1 MTPVRPVAG
10 PAADRRG
17 ARGLLWVVARRE
29 MAVKLRDRAF
39 IVSGV
44 VMLVLIGAA
53 LVVPAL
59 LSGGPD
65 RVAVLDARTADVVE
79 AAGAEAVA
87 TSSDDAATA
96 AVRSGDVDAAVL
108 PDEDSPTGLRVVALE
123 SVSSVLVLGVSEAS
137 PVELL
142 EPADADPLVAV
153 FAPLAFGILFMTTSL
168 LFGLSIAQ
176 SVVEE
181 KQTRVVEIL
190 VAAVPVRTLL
200 AGKVV
205 GAAALAIAQTAVLAA
220 VALGGLA
227 LSGRADALPA
237 ELLPSLAAAVGWY
250 VPFFVAGFLL
260 LAGMWAV
267 AGALVS
273 RIEDLGST
281 TTPVQLVVMLPFF
294 ATVFVNSP
302 GPALTAL
309 SFVPFSAPVAMPVRM
324 VLEGGVP
331 VWQPLTALALLVV
344 GAVAV
349 VLVAARL
356 YEGSLLRTGG
366 TTSLR
371 QAWRRR

>member
-1 MTPVRPVAG
+1 MTPSSRAGVRTTDQ
-10 PAADRRG
+10 PAPH
-17 ARGLLWVVARRE
+17 GLLWVVARRE

-39 IVSGV
+39 IVSGL
-44 VMLVLIGAA
+44 VMLALIAAA

-59 LSGGPD
+59 LAGGPD
-65 RVAVLDARTADVVE
+65 RVAVLDAPTAAVVE
-79 AAGAEAVA
+79 ATGAETV
-87 TSSDDAATA
+87 TTPSEDDAAE

-108 PDEDSPTGLRVVALE
+108 PDASSPTGLRVVALE
-123 SVSSVLVLGVSEAS
+123 SVSNVLVLGVSEAS

-142 EPADADPLVAV
+142 EPSDADPLVSV
-153 FAPLAFGILFMTTSL
+153 FAPLAFGVLFMTTSL

-200 AGKVV
+200 AGKVL
-205 GAAALAIAQTAVLAA
+205 GAAVLAIAQTAVLAA

-227 LSGRADALPA
+227 LTGRADALPA
-237 ELLPSLAAAVGWY
+237 DLLPSLASAVGWY

-281 TTPVQLVVMLPFF
+281 TTPVQLLVMLPFF
-294 ATVFVNSP
+294 ATVFVNTP

-331 VWQPLTALALLVV
+331 TWQPLVALGLLVV
-344 GAVAV
+344 CAAAV

-366 TTSLR
+366 TASLG

>member
-1 MTPVRPVAG
+1 MTPVGV
-10 PAADRRG
+10 PAARSA
-17 ARGLLWVVARRE
+17 ARGLVWVVARRE
-29 MAVKLRDRAF
+29 IAVKLRDRAF

-44 VMLVLIGAA
+44 VMLVLIAAA

-59 LSGGPD
+59 LAGGPD
-65 RVAVLDARTADVVE
+65 RVAVVDAPSAAVVE
-79 AAGAEAVA
+79 ATGAETVTVA
-87 TSSDDAATA
+87 STDDATA

-108 PDEDSPTGLRVVALE
+108 PDDESPTGLRVVGLE
-123 SVSSVLVLGVSEAS
+123 SVSNVLVLGVSQAS

-142 EPADADPLVAV
+142 EPSDGDPLVAV
-153 FAPLAFGILFMTTSL
+153 FAPLAFGVLFMTTSL

-200 AGKVV
+200 AGKVL
-205 GAAALAIAQTAVLAA
+205 GAGALAIAQTAVLAA

-227 LSGRADALPA
+227 LTGRADALPA

-260 LAGMWAV
+260 LAGLWAV

-281 TTPVQLVVMLPFF
+281 TTPVQLLVMLPFF
-294 ATVFVNSP
+294 ATVFVNTP
-302 GPALTAL
+302 GPTMTAL

-331 VWQPLTALALLVV
+331 VWQPLLALALLVV
-344 GAVAV
+344 CAAAV

-366 TTSLR
+366 TTSLG

>member
-1 MTPVRPVAG
+1 MTPVDRVGDRAAFRPG
-10 PAADRRG
+10 G
-17 ARGLLWVVARRE
+17 HGLLWVVARRE

-44 VMLVLIGAA
+44 VMLVLIAAA

-59 LSGGPD
+59 LAGGPD
-65 RVAVLDARTADVVE
+65 RVAVLDAPTAAVVE
-79 AAGAEAVA
+79 ATGADAVSTPSEADA
-87 TSSDDAATA
+87 TE

-108 PDEDSPTGLRVVALE
+108 PDSSSPTGLRVVALE

-142 EPADADPLVAV
+142 APADADPLVSV

-200 AGKVV
+200 AGKVL
-205 GAAALAIAQTAVLAA
+205 GAAILAIAQTAVLAA
-220 VALGGLA
+220 AALGGLS
-227 LSGRADALPA
+227 LTGRADALPA

-260 LAGMWAV
+260 LAGLWAV

-281 TTPVQLVVMLPFF
+281 TTPVQLLVMLPFF
-294 ATVFVNSP
+294 ATVFVNTP
-302 GPALTAL
+302 GPALTTL

-331 VWQPLTALALLVV
+331 VWQPVVALALLV
-344 GAVAV
+344 GCAAAV

-366 TTSLR
+366 TTSVG

>member
-1 MTPVRPVAG
+1 MTPVRPVTG
-10 PAADRRG
+10 RAADRRG
-17 ARGLLWVVARRE
+17 ARGLVWVVARRE

-39 IVSGV
+39 IVSGI

-59 LSGGPD
+59 LAGGPD
-65 RVAVLDARTADVVE
+65 RVAVRDARTAAVVE
-79 AAGAEAVA
+79 ATGAEAVT
-87 TSSDDAATA
+87 TSSDDEATA
-96 AVRSGDVDAAVL
+96 AVRS
-108 PDEDSPTGLRVVALE
+108 DSPTGLRVVALG

-153 FAPLAFGILFMTTSL
+153 FAPLAFGVLFMTTSL

-205 GAAALAIAQTAVLAA
+205 GAAVLAIAQTAVLAA

-331 VWQPLTALALLVV
+331 VWQPLTALALLAVC
-344 GAVAV
+344 AVAV

-366 TTSLR
+366 TTSLG

>member
-1 MTPVRPVAG
+1 MTPPSRSADHGAGRPAG
-10 PAADRRG
+10 
-17 ARGLLWVVARRE
+17 RGLLWVVARRE

-44 VMLVLIGAA
+44 VMLVLIAAA

-59 LSGGPD
+59 LAGGPD
-65 RVAVLDARTADVVE
+65 RVAVLDAPTAAVVE
-79 AAGAEAVA
+79 ATGAETVRVS
-87 TSSDDAATA
+87 TDDEATA
-96 AVRSGDVDAAVL
+96 AVRAGDVDAAVL
-108 PDEDSPTGLRVVALE
+108 PDAASPTGLRVVALE
-123 SVSSVLVLGVSEAS
+123 SVSNLLVLGVSEAP

-142 EPADADPLVAV
+142 EPARADPLVAV

-200 AGKVV
+200 AGKVL
-205 GAAALAIAQTAVLAA
+205 GAAVLAIAQTAVLAA

-227 LSGRADALPA
+227 LTGRADALPA
-237 ELLPSLAAAVGWY
+237 DLLPSLASAVGWY

-260 LAGMWAV
+260 LAGLWAV

-281 TTPVQLVVMLPFF
+281 TTPVQLLVMLPFF
-294 ATVFVNSP
+294 ATVFVNTP

-331 VWQPLTALALLVV
+331 VWQPLAALALLVV
-344 GAVAV
+344 CAAVV

-366 TTSLR
+366 TTSLG

>member
-1 MTPVRPVAG
+1 MTG
-10 PAADRRG
+10 ADRPA
-17 ARGLLWVVARRE
+17 ARGLVWVVARRE

-39 IVSGV
+39 VVSGV
-44 VMLVLIGAA
+44 VMLVFIAAA
-53 LVVPAL
+53 LVVPVL
-59 LSGGPD
+59 LAGGPD
-65 RVAVLDARTADVVE
+65 RVAVLDASSAAAVE
-79 AAGAEAVA
+79 AAGAEAVTVGTA
-87 TSSDDAATA
+87 DDATA

-108 PDEDSPTGLRVVALE
+108 PDDASPTGLRVVGLE
-123 SVSSVLVLGVSEAS
+123 SVSSSLVLGTSQAS
-137 PVELL
+137 PVQLL
-142 EPADADPLVAV
+142 EPADADPLVTV
-153 FAPLAFGILFMTTSL
+153 FAPLAFGVLFMTTSL

-200 AGKVV
+200 AGKVL
-205 GAAALAIAQTAVLAA
+205 GAGALAIAQTAVLAA

-227 LSGRADALPA
+227 LTGRADALPA
-237 ELLPSLAAAVGWY
+237 DLLPALSAAVGWY

-260 LAGMWAV
+260 LAGLWAV

-281 TTPVQLVVMLPFF
+281 TTPVQLLVMLPFF
-294 ATVFVNSP
+294 ATVFVDAP

-324 VLEGGVP
+324 VVEGGVP
-331 VWQPLTALALLVV
+331 AWQPLVALALLA
-344 GAVAV
+344 GCAV
-349 VLVAARL
+349 VVVLAAARL

-366 TTSLR
+366 TTSLG

>member
-1 MTPVRPVAG
+1 MTPDARPA
-10 PAADRRG
+10 

-29 MAVKLRDRAF
+29 IVVKLRDKAF
-39 IVSGV
+39 VVSGV
-44 VMLVLIGAA
+44 VMLVLVAAA

-59 LSGGPD
+59 LAGGPD
-65 RVAVLDARTADVVE
+65 RVAVVDAASATVVE
-79 AAGAEAVA
+79 ATGAETVAVG
-87 TSSDDAATA
+87 SPDEATA
-96 AVRSGDVDAAVL
+96 AVRSGEVDAAVL
-108 PDEDSPTGLRVVALE
+108 PDDRSPTGLRVVGLD
-123 SVSSVLVLGVSEAS
+123 SVSSSLVLGVSQAS
-137 PVELL
+137 PVQLL
-142 EPADADPLVAV
+142 DPDDSDPLVAV
-153 FAPLAFGILFMTTSL
+153 FAPLAFGVLVMTTSL

-200 AGKVV
+200 AGKVL
-205 GAAALAIAQTAVLAA
+205 GAGALAIAQTAVLAG
-220 VALGGLA
+220 VALAGLA
-227 LSGRADALPA
+227 ATGAADVLPA
-237 ELLPSLAAAVGWY
+237 DLVPSLAVAVGWY

-281 TTPVQLVVMLPFF
+281 TTPVQLLVMLPFF
-294 ATVFVNSP
+294 ATVFVNTP

-324 VLEGGVP
+324 VLEGDVP
-331 VWQPLTALALLVV
+331 AWQPLAALALLV
-344 GAVAV
+344 ACAAAV

-366 TTSLR
+366 TSSLA